1 MFGSTTCRGTLFRS
15 SVRVRAHC
23 THRARAPMSTYSS
36 SSHAVSTASSSP
48 SAMDLA
54 HAAAGAAF
62 FFGFERGTA
71 ILLESNGS
79 TFPSSVAAIAVL
91 SAAALPVRS
100 GALLQR
106 ALGPAASWLRATLP
120 WLLVPAALLPVRTPA
135 PDADVMLRFVL
146 TTAVAVLFT
155 SALTGSVASRLVR
168 EAAPPAGV
176 VGAAPCARSAAAVA
190 AAAAAHSSLPLAAAT
205 VVVGSLGTAALL
217 LLLRRRLPGG
227 AANAIEGL
235 SRGDATPCEEGASRE
250 EQASR
255 DEEMELAAAW
265 APCFAALTFA
275 AHAAAA
281 RLTPPPVRRF
291 VPPFVA
297 AAATL
302 GMITYGLDGSRGV
315 LRYIDGAGDRL
326 ISCVG
331 PVMCTYGLYCHS
343 HRALLARQLPALLA
357 LALVVAPA
365 TLLVTAAAGRA
376 LGLAPADAASALPA
390 TTTTALALM
399 MPGGLP
405 LIRTEWV
412 ALGTV
417 CVGFGTAITLP
428 LLLRVTGL
436 AAHSPAVRGLA
447 IGAAAHVS
455 GVAALASAGEL
466 AAADVASVAAV
477 LVGTVRVALVY
488 VPWVSDGLRLACGG
502 DCASVEVEE

>member
-1 MFGSTTCRGTLFRS
+1 MHATTTANRGILFRS

-23 THRARAPMSTYSS
+23 THRAHAP
-36 SSHAVSTASSSP
+36 VSTASSSP

-54 HAAAGAAF
+54 HAAAGTAF

-79 TFPSSVAAIAVL
+79 SFPSSVAAIAVL

-100 GALLQR
+100 GALLQL

-146 TTAVAVLFT
+146 TTAVAVLST

-168 EAAPPAGV
+168 KASAAPLAG
-176 VGAAPCARSAAAVA
+176 GAAPCARSAAAAA

-205 VVVGSLGTAALL
+205 VVVGSLGTAML
-217 LLLRRRLPGG
+217 LLLRRRRAGG
-227 AANAIEGL
+227 AANAGL

-255 DEEMELAAAW
+255 DEETELAAAW

-297 AAATL
+297 AAAAL
-302 GMITYGLDGSRGV
+302 GVITYGLDGSRGV
-315 LRYIDGAGDRL
+315 LRYVDGAGDQL

-412 ALGTV
+412 VLGTV

-455 GVAALASAGEL
+455 GVAALASRGEL

-502 DCASVEVEE
+502 GRVGEEGEEEE